1 MNETFKIGLTGGIA
15 SGKTTVCDL
24 FKKLSVEIIDAD
36 VISHELSKKGGAA
49 FEEIIE
55 AFEDEIIGDDGE
67 LDRKKLRSIV
77 FNDNTKKKM
86 LERIIHPKVLLSIN
100 EKIKASQSDYLIISV
115 PLMIETGMNA
125 MMDRVL
131 LIDCNAETQIERI
144 IQRDQTSREEAIK
157 IIESQASIE
166 SKRELSDDRI
176 INNNETSI
184 EELTLKVTST
194 FLAPATITS
203 VLVCLDAQSAVLKIF
218 LSIILNSYCLSFS
231 T

>member
-24 FKKLSVEIIDAD
+24 FKELSVEIIDAD

-55 AFEDEIIGDDGE
+55 AFEDEIIGDEGE

-86 LERIIHPKVLLSIN
+86 LEGIIHPKVLLSIN

-131 LIDCNAETQIERI
+131 LIDCNVETQIERI
-144 IQRDQTSREEAIK
+144 IQRDKTSREEAIK

-184 EELTLKVTST
+184 EELRLKVKEMND
-194 FLAPATITS
+194 FYKKFPDI
-203 VLVCLDAQSAVLKIF
+203 VEK
-218 LSIILNSYCLSFS
+218 
-231 T
+231 

>member
-24 FKKLSVEIIDAD
+24 FKELSVEIIDAD

-77 FNDNTKKKM
+77 FNDNTKKKI

-131 LIDCNAETQIERI
+131 LIDCNVETQIERI

-166 SKRELSDDRI
+166 SKRDLSDDRI

-184 EELTLKVTST
+184 EELTLKVKEMDD
-194 FLAPATITS
+194 FYR
-203 VLVCLDAQSAVLKIF
+203 
-218 LSIILNSYCLSFS
+218 NFS
-231 T
+231 NK

>member
-24 FKKLSVEIIDAD
+24 FKELSVEIIDAD

-131 LIDCNAETQIERI
+131 LIDCNVETQIERI

-184 EELTLKVTST
+184 EELRLKVKEMND
-194 FLAPATITS
+194 FYKKFPDI
-203 VLVCLDAQSAVLKIF
+203 VEK
-218 LSIILNSYCLSFS
+218 
-231 T
+231 

>member
-15 SGKTTVCDL
+15 SGKTTVCNL
-24 FKKLSVEIIDAD
+24 FKDLSVEIIDAD

-55 AFEDEIIGDDGE
+55 AFEDEIIGNDGE

-77 FNDNTKKKM
+77 FNDNTKKKI
-86 LERIIHPKVLLSIN
+86 LEGIIHPKVLLSIN

-131 LIDCNAETQIERI
+131 LIDCNVETQIERLS
-144 IQRDQTSREEAIK
+144 QRDQSSREEAIK

-184 EELTLKVTST
+184 EELTLKVKE
-194 FLAPATITS
+194 
-203 VLVCLDAQSAVLKIF
+203 LDDF
-218 LSIILNSYCLSFS
+218 YRNLNNK
-231 T
+231 

>member
-24 FKKLSVEIIDAD
+24 FKELSVEIIDAD

-131 LIDCNAETQIERI
+131 LIDCNVETQIERI

-184 EELTLKVTST
+184 EELTLKVKEMNDLYKKLTD
-194 FLAPATITS
+194 I
-203 VLVCLDAQSAVLKIF
+203 VGIKLK
-218 LSIILNSYCLSFS
+218 L
-231 T
+231 

>member
-15 SGKTTVCDL
+15 SGKTTVCNL
-24 FKKLSVEIIDAD
+24 FKDLSVEIIDAD

-55 AFEDEIIGDDGE
+55 AFEDEIIGNDGE

-86 LERIIHPKVLLSIN
+86 LERIIHPKVLFSIN

-131 LIDCNAETQIERI
+131 LIDCNVETQIERLS
-144 IQRDQTSREEAIK
+144 QRDQSSREEAIK

-184 EELTLKVTST
+184 EELTLKVKE
-194 FLAPATITS
+194 
-203 VLVCLDAQSAVLKIF
+203 LDDF
-218 LSIILNSYCLSFS
+218 YRNLNHK
-231 T
+231 

>member
-24 FKKLSVEIIDAD
+24 FKELSVEIIDAD

-77 FNDNTKKKM
+77 FNDNTKKKI
-86 LERIIHPKVLLSIN
+86 LEGIIHPKVLLSIN

-131 LIDCNAETQIERI
+131 LIDCNVETQIERI

-184 EELTLKVTST
+184 EELRIKVKEMND
-194 FLAPATITS
+194 FYKKFPDIVDIKL
-203 VLVCLDAQSAVLKIF
+203 IF
-218 LSIILNSYCLSFS
+218 
-231 T
+231 

>member
-24 FKKLSVEIIDAD
+24 FKELSVEIIDAD

-131 LIDCNAETQIERI
+131 LIDCNVETQIERI

-184 EELTLKVTST
+184 EELTLKVKEMND
-194 FLAPATITS
+194 FYKKLPDI
-203 VLVCLDAQSAVLKIF
+203 VNIKLVF
-218 LSIILNSYCLSFS
+218 
-231 T
+231 

>member
-15 SGKTTVCDL
+15 SGKTTVCNL
-24 FKKLSVEIIDAD
+24 FKDLSVEIIDAD

-55 AFEDEIIGDDGE
+55 AFEDEIIGNDGE

-131 LIDCNAETQIERI
+131 LIDCNVETQIERLS
-144 IQRDQTSREEAIK
+144 QRDQSSREEAIK

-184 EELTLKVTST
+184 EELTLKVKE
-194 FLAPATITS
+194 
-203 VLVCLDAQSAVLKIF
+203 LDNF
-218 LSIILNSYCLSFS
+218 YRNLNHK
-231 T
+231 

>member
-24 FKKLSVEIIDAD
+24 FKELSVEIIDAD

-100 EKIKASQSDYLIISV
+100 EKIKASQSVYLIISV

-131 LIDCNAETQIERI
+131 LIDCNVETQIERI
-144 IQRDQTSREEAIK
+144 IQRDQSSREEAIK

-184 EELTLKVTST
+184 EELTLKVKE
-194 FLAPATITS
+194 
-203 VLVCLDAQSAVLKIF
+203 LDDF
-218 LSIILNSYCLSFS
+218 YRNLNNK
-231 T
+231 

>member
-15 SGKTTVCDL
+15 SGKTTVCNL
-24 FKKLSVEIIDAD
+24 FKELSVEIIDAD
-36 VISHELSKKGGAA
+36 LISHQLSKKGGAA
-49 FEEIIE
+49 FEEIVE
-55 AFEDEIIGDDGE
+55 VFEDKIIGHDGE

-86 LERIIHPKVLLSIN
+86 LEKIIHPKVLLSIK
-100 EKIKASQSDYLIISV
+100 EKIEASQADYLIISV

-131 LIDCNAETQIERI
+131 LIDCNVETQIERLS
-144 IQRDQTSREEAIK
+144 QRDQSSREEAIK

-184 EELTLKVTST
+184 EELTLKVKE
-194 FLAPATITS
+194 
-203 VLVCLDAQSAVLKIF
+203 LDDF
-218 LSIILNSYCLSFS
+218 YRNLNHK
-231 T
+231 

>member
-15 SGKTTVCDL
+15 SGKTTVCNL
-24 FKKLSVEIIDAD
+24 FKDLSVEIIDAD

-55 AFEDEIIGDDGE
+55 AFEDEIIGNDGE

-77 FNDNTKKKM
+77 FNDNTKKKI
-86 LERIIHPKVLLSIN
+86 LEGIIHPKVLLSIN

-131 LIDCNAETQIERI
+131 LIDCNVETQIERL
-144 IQRDQTSREEAIK
+144 IQRDQTSRDEAIR
-157 IIESQASIE
+157 IIDSQASIE

-176 INNNETSI
+176 INNSETSI
-184 EELTLKVTST
+184 EELTLKVKEMND
-194 FLAPATITS
+194 LYKKLPDI
-203 VLVCLDAQSAVLKIF
+203 VGIKLK
-218 LSIILNSYCLSFS
+218 L
-231 T
+231 

>member
-24 FKKLSVEIIDAD
+24 FKELSVEIIDAD

-55 AFEDEIIGDDGE
+55 AFEDEIIGNDGE

-77 FNDNTKKKM
+77 FNDDSKKKM
-86 LERIIHPKVLLSIN
+86 LEGIIHPKVLLSIN
-100 EKIKASQSDYLIISV
+100 EKIEASQSDYLIISV

-131 LIDCNAETQIERI
+131 LIDCNVETQIERI

-184 EELTLKVTST
+184 EELRLKVKEMND
-194 FLAPATITS
+194 FYKKFPDIVDIKL
-203 VLVCLDAQSAVLKIF
+203 IF
-218 LSIILNSYCLSFS
+218 
-231 T
+231 

>member
-24 FKKLSVEIIDAD
+24 FKELSVEIIDAD

-55 AFEDEIIGDDGE
+55 AFEDEIIGNDGE

-77 FNDNTKKKM
+77 FNDNTKKKI
-86 LERIIHPKVLLSIN
+86 LEGIIHPKVLLSIN

-131 LIDCNAETQIERI
+131 LIDCNVETQIERI

-184 EELTLKVTST
+184 EELTLKVKE
-194 FLAPATITS
+194 
-203 VLVCLDAQSAVLKIF
+203 LDDF
-218 LSIILNSYCLSFS
+218 YRNLNNK
-231 T
+231 

>member
-24 FKKLSVEIIDAD
+24 FKELSVEIIDAD

-55 AFEDEIIGDDGE
+55 AFEDEIIGDNGE

-77 FNDNTKKKM
+77 FNDNTKKKI

-131 LIDCNAETQIERI
+131 LIDCNVETQIQRL

-184 EELTLKVTST
+184 EELTLKVKE
-194 FLAPATITS
+194 
-203 VLVCLDAQSAVLKIF
+203 LDDF
-218 LSIILNSYCLSFS
+218 YRNLNNK
-231 T
+231 

>member
-15 SGKTTVCDL
+15 SGKTTVCNL
-24 FKKLSVEIIDAD
+24 FKDLSVEIIDAD

-55 AFEDEIIGDDGE
+55 AFEDEIIGNDGE

-77 FNDNTKKKM
+77 FNDDSKKKM
-86 LERIIHPKVLLSIN
+86 LEGIIHPKVLLSIN

-131 LIDCNAETQIERI
+131 LIDCNVETQIERLS
-144 IQRDQTSREEAIK
+144 QRDQSSREEAIK

-184 EELTLKVTST
+184 EELTLKVKELYDFYS
-194 FLAPATITS
+194 
-203 VLVCLDAQSAVLKIF
+203 
-218 LSIILNSYCLSFS
+218 ILNHK
-231 T
+231 

>member
-24 FKKLSVEIIDAD
+24 FKELSVEIIDAD

-49 FEEIIE
+49 FEDIIE

-67 LDRKKLRSIV
+67 IDRKKLRSIV

-184 EELTLKVTST
+184 EELTLKVKE
-194 FLAPATITS
+194 
-203 VLVCLDAQSAVLKIF
+203 LDDF
-218 LSIILNSYCLSFS
+218 YRNLNNK
-231 T
+231 

>member
-24 FKKLSVEIIDAD
+24 FKELSVEIIDAD

-77 FNDNTKKKM
+77 FNDNTKKKI

-131 LIDCNAETQIERI
+131 LIDCNVETQIQRL

-184 EELTLKVTST
+184 EELTLKVKE
-194 FLAPATITS
+194 
-203 VLVCLDAQSAVLKIF
+203 LDDFYRK
-218 LSIILNSYCLSFS
+218 LNNK
-231 T
+231 

>member
-15 SGKTTVCDL
+15 SGKTTVCNL
-24 FKKLSVEIIDAD
+24 FKDLSVEIIDAD

-131 LIDCNAETQIERI
+131 LIDCNVETQIERI

-166 SKRELSDDRI
+166 SKRDLSDDRI

-184 EELTLKVTST
+184 EELTLKVKEMNDEGPTLT
-194 FLAPATITS
+194 EKIVKYRNIYFHNLAE
-203 VLVCLDAQSAVLKIF
+203 
-218 LSIILNSYCLSFS
+218 
-231 T
+231 

>member
-24 FKKLSVEIIDAD
+24 FKELSVEIIDAD

-49 FEEIIE
+49 FQEIIE

-131 LIDCNAETQIERI
+131 LIDCNVETQIERI

-184 EELTLKVTST
+184 EELRLKVKEMND
-194 FLAPATITS
+194 LYKKLPDI
-203 VLVCLDAQSAVLKIF
+203 VGIKLK
-218 LSIILNSYCLSFS
+218 L
-231 T
+231 

>member
-24 FKKLSVEIIDAD
+24 FKELSVEIIDAD

-131 LIDCNAETQIERI
+131 LIDCNVETQIQRL

-184 EELTLKVTST
+184 EELTLKVKE
-194 FLAPATITS
+194 
-203 VLVCLDAQSAVLKIF
+203 LDDFYRK
-218 LSIILNSYCLSFS
+218 LNNK
-231 T
+231 

>member
-24 FKKLSVEIIDAD
+24 FKELSVEIIDAD

-77 FNDNTKKKM
+77 FNDNTKKKI
-86 LERIIHPKVLLSIN
+86 LENIIHPKVLLSIN
-100 EKIKASQSDYLIISV
+100 EKIEDSQSDYLIISV

-131 LIDCNAETQIERI
+131 LIDCNVETQIERI

-184 EELTLKVTST
+184 EELTLKVKEMNE
-194 FLAPATITS
+194 FYKKFPDIVDIKL
-203 VLVCLDAQSAVLKIF
+203 IF
-218 LSIILNSYCLSFS
+218 
-231 T
+231 

>member
-24 FKKLSVEIIDAD
+24 FKELSVEIIDAD

-131 LIDCNAETQIERI
+131 LIDCNVETQIERI

-184 EELTLKVTST
+184 EELTLKVKEMND
-194 FLAPATITS
+194 FYKKFPDIVDIKL
-203 VLVCLDAQSAVLKIF
+203 IF
-218 LSIILNSYCLSFS
+218 
-231 T
+231 

>member
-24 FKKLSVEIIDAD
+24 FKELSVEIIDAD

-77 FNDNTKKKM
+77 FNDNTKKKI

-131 LIDCNAETQIERI
+131 LIDCNVETQIQRL

-184 EELTLKVTST
+184 EELRLKVKEMND
-194 FLAPATITS
+194 FYKKFPDIVEKKL
-203 VLVCLDAQSAVLKIF
+203 IF
-218 LSIILNSYCLSFS
+218 
-231 T
+231 

>member
-24 FKKLSVEIIDAD
+24 FKELSVEIIDAD

-77 FNDNTKKKM
+77 FNDNTKKKI

-131 LIDCNAETQIERI
+131 LIDCNVETQIERI

-184 EELTLKVTST
+184 EELKLKVKEIND
-194 FLAPATITS
+194 FYKKFPDIVDIKL
-203 VLVCLDAQSAVLKIF
+203 IF
-218 LSIILNSYCLSFS
+218 
-231 T
+231 

>member
-24 FKKLSVEIIDAD
+24 FKELSVEIIDAD
-36 VISHELSKKGGAA
+36 VISHELSKKDGAA
-49 FEEIIE
+49 FEEIVE

-67 LDRKKLRSIV
+67 IDRKKLRSIV
-77 FNDNTKKKM
+77 FSDNAKKKI
-86 LERIIHPKVLLSIN
+86 LENIIHPKVLLSIN
-100 EKIKASQSDYLIISV
+100 EKIEASQSDYLIISV

-131 LIDCNAETQIERI
+131 LIDCNVETQIERLS
-144 IQRDQTSREEAIK
+144 QRDQSSREEAIK
-157 IIESQASIE
+157 IIESQSSIE

-184 EELTLKVTST
+184 EELTLKVKE
-194 FLAPATITS
+194 
-203 VLVCLDAQSAVLKIF
+203 LDDF
-218 LSIILNSYCLSFS
+218 YRNLNHK
-231 T
+231 

>member
-15 SGKTTVCDL
+15 SGKTTVCNL
-24 FKKLSVEIIDAD
+24 FKDLSVEIIDAD

-55 AFEDEIIGDDGE
+55 AFEDEIIGNDGE

-77 FNDNTKKKM
+77 FNDNTKKKI
-86 LERIIHPKVLLSIN
+86 LEGIIHPKVLLSIN

-131 LIDCNAETQIERI
+131 LIDCNVETQIERLS
-144 IQRDQTSREEAIK
+144 QRDQSSREEAIK

-184 EELTLKVTST
+184 EELTLKVKEMND
-194 FLAPATITS
+194 FYKKLPDI
-203 VLVCLDAQSAVLKIF
+203 VDIKLIF
-218 LSIILNSYCLSFS
+218 
-231 T
+231 

>member
-24 FKKLSVEIIDAD
+24 FKELSVEIIDAD

-131 LIDCNAETQIERI
+131 LIDCNVETQIERI

-184 EELTLKVTST
+184 EELTLKVKEMND
-194 FLAPATITS
+194 FYK
-203 VLVCLDAQSAVLKIF
+203 KIHDKVDIK
-218 LSIILNSYCLSFS
+218 LLL
-231 T
+231 

>member
-24 FKKLSVEIIDAD
+24 FKELSVEIIDAD

-131 LIDCNAETQIERI
+131 LIDCNVETQIERI

-184 EELTLKVTST
+184 EELRLKVKEMND
-194 FLAPATITS
+194 FYKKFPDIVEKKL
-203 VLVCLDAQSAVLKIF
+203 IF
-218 LSIILNSYCLSFS
+218 
-231 T
+231 

>member
-24 FKKLSVEIIDAD
+24 FKELSVEIIDAD

-115 PLMIETGMNA
+115 PLMIETGMNS
-125 MMDRVL
+125 MMDRIL
-131 LIDCNAETQIERI
+131 LIDCNVETQIERI

-184 EELTLKVTST
+184 EELTLKVKE
-194 FLAPATITS
+194 
-203 VLVCLDAQSAVLKIF
+203 LDDF
-218 LSIILNSYCLSFS
+218 YRNLNNK
-231 T
+231 

>member
-15 SGKTTVCDL
+15 SGKTTVCNL
-24 FKKLSVEIIDAD
+24 FKDLSVEIIDAD

-55 AFEDEIIGDDGE
+55 AFEDEIIGNDGE

-77 FNDNTKKKM
+77 FNDDSKKKM
-86 LERIIHPKVLLSIN
+86 LEMIIHPKVLLSIN

-131 LIDCNAETQIERI
+131 LIDCNVETQIERLS
-144 IQRDQTSREEAIK
+144 QRDQSSREEAIK

-184 EELTLKVTST
+184 EELTLKVKE
-194 FLAPATITS
+194 
-203 VLVCLDAQSAVLKIF
+203 LDDF
-218 LSIILNSYCLSFS
+218 YRNLNHK
-231 T
+231 

>member
-24 FKKLSVEIIDAD
+24 FKELSVEIIDAD

-131 LIDCNAETQIERI
+131 LIDCNVETQIERI
-144 IQRDQTSREEAIK
+144 IQRDQSSREEAIK

-184 EELTLKVTST
+184 EELRLKVKEMND
-194 FLAPATITS
+194 FYKKFPDIVDIKL
-203 VLVCLDAQSAVLKIF
+203 IF
-218 LSIILNSYCLSFS
+218 
-231 T
+231 

>member
-24 FKKLSVEIIDAD
+24 FKELSVEIIDAD

-67 LDRKKLRSIV
+67 IDRKKLRSIV

-131 LIDCNAETQIERI
+131 LIDCNVETQIERLC
-144 IQRDQTSREEAIK
+144 QRDQTSREEAIK

-166 SKRELSDDRI
+166 CKRELSDDRI

-184 EELTLKVTST
+184 EELTLKVKE
-194 FLAPATITS
+194 
-203 VLVCLDAQSAVLKIF
+203 LDNF
-218 LSIILNSYCLSFS
+218 YRNLNHK
-231 T
+231 

>member
-15 SGKTTVCDL
+15 SGKTTVCNL
-24 FKKLSVEIIDAD
+24 FKDLSVEIIDAD

-86 LERIIHPKVLLSIN
+86 LEMIIHPKVLLSIN

-131 LIDCNAETQIERI
+131 LIDCNVETQIQRL

-184 EELTLKVTST
+184 EELTLKVKE
-194 FLAPATITS
+194 
-203 VLVCLDAQSAVLKIF
+203 LDDF
-218 LSIILNSYCLSFS
+218 YRNLNNK
-231 T
+231 